1 MEKPEFL
8 KKYDLD
14 ILKIDEYLP
23 NMPLSPHTDL
33 HDLIEDHLI
42 LFLASTHCDLC
53 EQTLEVIDEFTRRDQ
68 SLNIV
73 VLLDSDQANIEF
85 LINHFKDRV
94 QLYLVPPH
102 IMNKYLKMRF
112 LPVGFGI
119 DSDAKIITTHSV
131 QNMEGFDE
139 LIEPIRLRIKR

>member
-14 ILKIDEYLP
+14 ILKIDDFLP
-23 NMPLSPHTDL
+23 NMPLSDHTNL

-53 EQTLEVIDEFTRRDQ
+53 EQTLEVIDKYTEKNHD
-68 SLNIV
+68 LNIV
-73 VLLDSDQANIEF
+73 VLLDSDPSSIGM
-85 LINHFKDRV
+85 LINHFKERA
-94 QLYLVPPH
+94 QFYLVPPH

-112 LPVGFGI
+112 LPVGFAI
-119 DSDAKIITTHSV
+119 DCNMKIVTTHSV
-131 QNMEGFDE
+131 QDMNSFQD
-139 LIEPIRLRIKR
+139 LIEPLQLEIMR